1 MTGKRGLTA
10 RLCGVPA
17 APTVKGVTGGHK
29 GAHSALHLPRT
40 HITNQR
46 PKIGVASEGQALLS
60 SAGEAPKLY
69 MTNPQ
74 QTLSSMVKN

>member
-10 RLCGVPA
+10 RLRGVPA

-40 HITNQR
+40 HITNQS

-60 SAGEAPKLY
+60 SAGEAPKQPETRY
-69 MTNPQ
+69 
-74 QTLSSMVKN
+74 K